1 LQYKKVKYYLFL
13 KDVLWL
19 AFTAFGGPQAHLAM
33 LFDLMVTKRRYLTE
47 EELVELNALCTM
59 LPGPSS
65 TQTITA
71 IGFRIGGPALAYLTL
86 LVWVLPAA
94 TLMTIAAI
102 MFANLQAKDISLD
115 FTRFVQPMAIG
126 FVAYAGYK
134 ITRKVVKTKTAVV
147 LMIIGAVA
155 SILVRS
161 PFIFPAVLLF
171 SGAVTALKF
180 KSQPKEV
187 KIPFH
192 INWSNFFLWA
202 GVLIGAALLGALT
215 KYKPILLFEN
225 FYRNGSMIF
234 GGGQVLI
241 PYLYTEFVEFKNHL
255 TSAEFL
261 SGYGA
266 MQAMPG
272 PIFSFCAF
280 IGSLSMRE
288 FGTSGEILGAVA
300 ALAGIFLP
308 GTFLI
313 FFVIRFWDSLKK
325 YRLVR
330 ASLEGINAAS
340 AGLVIA
346 ATILMFIPIEASL
359 QNIGIVIGTFLLL
372 LLTKIP
378 SPVIVM
384 VGFLAGIFIKV

>member
-13 KDVLWL
+13 RDVLLL

-71 IGFRIGGPALAYLTL
+71 IGFRVGGPSLAYLTL

-94 TLMTIAAI
+94 TLMTLAAI
-102 MFANLQAKDISLD
+102 LLSNYQDKDMSLE
-115 FTRFVQPMAIG
+115 FTRFVQPMAVG
-126 FVAYAGYK
+126 FVAFAGYR
-134 ITRKVVKTKTAVV
+134 ITRKVVQTKTAVI
-147 LMIIGAVA
+147 LMLVGAIA
-155 SILVRS
+155 SIIVRS
-161 PFIFPAVLLF
+161 PFVFPIVLIF

-180 KSQPKEV
+180 KAHPIED
-187 KIPFH
+187 KIPLK
-192 INWSNFFLWA
+192 INWSNFFLWG
-202 GVLIGAALLGALT
+202 GVLVGAAILGGIT

-241 PYLYTEFVEFKNHL
+241 PYLYTEFVEFKNYL
-255 TSAEFL
+255 SSAEFL

-272 PIFSFCAF
+272 PIFSFCGY

-288 FGTSGEILGAVA
+288 YGTWGEIVGSLA

-313 FFVIRFWDSLKK
+313 FFVIRFWESLKK

-330 ASLEGINAAS
+330 ASLEGVNAAS

-346 ATILMFIPIEASL
+346 AAYLLFVPLGLSWV
-359 QNIGIVIGTFLLL
+359 NIGVALATFALLL
-372 LLTKIP
+372 FTRIP
-378 SPVIVM
+378 SPVIVV